1 MSFFCLSEHRAVSAS
16 TSSSRLLT
24 ADGRELKVVLK
35 KHKARQKRKA
45 FLLVAPLLLFVLVGF
60 CLPILDMLRRSTD
73 NRIVEE
79 TLPRTILALKG
90 WEAGGEGLPSE
101 QAFAALAQD
110 LVLAQ
115 RKRRATQLGQRL
127 NYEFSGLAS
136 LFRRSGREMEKI
148 VGRVSSTRGSYKET
162 LIAFDARWGEVDSWR
177 VLKRFSDRMVGDYY
191 LAALDM
197 RRDLQSNEV
206 SLRPTEERIYL
217 RLFGR
222 TVVISLG
229 ITLATLLLGFPLALW
244 IAKLPTRQ
252 GNILLVMVLL
262 PFWTSLLVRTTSWIV
277 LLQQQG
283 VINDLLVAVGILSE
297 EGRLRMIYNTTGTV
311 VAMTHILL
319 PFMVLPLYSVMK
331 TISPSYMRAA
341 VSLGAHPISAFWKV
355 YFPSTIPGI
364 GAGAIMVFILA
375 IGYYIT
381 PELVGGRT
389 GVFISN
395 RIAYHISSSL
405 NWGLAAALGVA
416 LLAFIVA
423 IYWLYDK
430 IVGIDNIKLG

>member
-1 MSFFCLSEHRAVSAS
+1 MSFFTYRNNTISVS
-16 TSSSRLLT
+16 TSPARLLT
-24 ADGRELKVVLK
+24 ADGRELRVVLK

-45 FLLVAPLLLFVLVGF
+45 FLLVAPLLLFVLLGF

-73 NRIVEE
+73 NTIVEE
-79 TLPRTILALKG
+79 NLPRTISALKG
-90 WEAGGEGLPSE
+90 WEAESKTLPNE
-101 QAFAALAQD
+101 QTFAALAQD

-115 RKRRATQLGQRL
+115 EQRRATQLGQRL
-127 NYEFSGLAS
+127 NYEFSGLSS
-136 LFRRSGREMEKI
+136 LFRRSGRSMEEL
-148 VGRVSSTRGSYKET
+148 VSQVRSTSGSYKET
-162 LIAFDARWGEVDSWR
+162 LIAFDARWGEVESWR
-177 VLKRFSDRMVGDYY
+177 VLKRFESEVIGDYY

-222 TVVISLG
+222 TVAISLG

-244 IAKLPTRQ
+244 IARLPVHQ

-283 VINDLLVAVGILSE
+283 VINDLLVAVGIISE

-311 VAMTHILL
+311 IAMTHILL

-355 YFPSTIPGI
+355 YFPNTVPGI

-416 LLAFIVA
+416 LLGFVVA
-423 IYWLYDK
+423 IYWLYDR

>member
-1 MSFFCLSEHRAVSAS
+1 MS
-16 TSSSRLLT
+16 TSSSPARLLT
-24 ADGRELKVVLK
+24 ADGRELRVVLK

-73 NRIVEE
+73 NTIVEE
-79 TLPRTILALKG
+79 NLPRTISALEE
-90 WEAGGEGLPSE
+90 WEAGSNTLPNE
-101 QAFAALAQD
+101 KAFAALAQD

-115 RKRRATQLGQRL
+115 QQRRATQLGQRL

-136 LFRRSGREMEKI
+136 LFRRSGRSMEELVRQI
-148 VGRVSSTRGSYKET
+148 RSTSGSYKET
-162 LIAFDARWGEVDSWR
+162 LIAFDARWGEVESWR
-177 VLKRFSDRMVGDYY
+177 VLKRFESEMIGDYY

-197 RRDLQSNEV
+197 RRDLQSNDV
-206 SLRPTEERIYL
+206 SLRPSEERIYL

-244 IAKLPTRQ
+244 IVRLPVHQ

-283 VINDLLVAVGILSE
+283 VINDLLVAIGIISE

-311 VAMTHILL
+311 IAMTHILL

-355 YFPSTIPGI
+355 YFPNTVPGI

-416 LLAFIVA
+416 LLGFVVA
-423 IYWLYDK
+423 IYWLYDR

>member
-1 MSFFCLSEHRAVSAS
+1 MI
-16 TSSSRLLT
+16 
-24 ADGRELKVVLK
+24 
-35 KHKARQKRKA
+35 KANKA
-45 FLLVAPLLLFVLVGF
+45 PDIT
-60 CLPILDMLRRSTD
+60 P
-73 NRIVEE
+73 
-79 TLPRTILALKG
+79 
-90 WEAGGEGLPSE
+90 
-101 QAFAALAQD
+101 
-110 LVLAQ
+110 
-115 RKRRATQLGQRL
+115 
-127 NYEFSGLAS
+127 
-136 LFRRSGREMEKI
+136 
-148 VGRVSSTRGSYKET
+148 
-162 LIAFDARWGEVDSWR
+162 
-177 VLKRFSDRMVGDYY
+177 
-191 LAALDM
+191 
-197 RRDLQSNEV
+197 
-206 SLRPTEERIYL
+206 
-217 RLFGR
+217 GR

-244 IAKLPTRQ
+244 IARLPTHQ

-283 VINDLLVAVGILSE
+283 VINDLLVALGILSE

-355 YFPSTIPGI
+355 YFPNTVPGI
-364 GAGAIMVFILA
+364 GAGAIMVFILS

-405 NWGLAAALGVA
+405 NWGLAAGLGVA
-416 LLAFIVA
+416 LLTFVVA

>member
-1 MSFFCLSEHRAVSAS
+1 MSS
-16 TSSSRLLT
+16 TTTFQLLT
-24 ADGRELKVVLK
+24 ADGRALKAVLK
-35 KHKARQKRKA
+35 KHKARRKRKA
-45 FLLVAPLLLFVLVGF
+45 FLLVTPLLAFVIVGF
-60 CLPILDMLRRSTD
+60 CLPILDMLRRST
-73 NRIVEE
+73 NNHIVEK
-79 TLPRTILALKG
+79 TLPRTVLALKE
-90 WEAGGEGLPSE
+90 WDAGGTTLPNE
-101 QAFAALAQD
+101 PAFASLAQD
-110 LVLAQ
+110 LVIAQ
-115 RKRRATQLGQRL
+115 HHRRATQLGQRL

-136 LFRRSGREMEKI
+136 LFRRSGRHMEEL
-148 VGRVSSTRGSYKET
+148 VNEVRSTRGSYKET
-162 LIAFDARWGEVDSWR
+162 LIAFDARWGETDSWR
-177 VLKRFSDRMVGDYY
+177 VLKRFSDTLVADYY
-191 LAALDM
+191 WAALDM
-197 RRDLQSNEV
+197 RRDLRSNEV
-206 SLRPTEERIYL
+206 SLRPSKERIYL

-244 IAKLPTRQ
+244 IARLPSGQ
-252 GNILLVMVLL
+252 GNLLLVMVLL

-311 VAMTHILL
+311 IAMTHILL

-355 YFPSTIPGI
+355 YFPSTVPGI
-364 GAGAIMVFILA
+364 GAGAIMVFILS

-416 LLAFIVA
+416 LLGFVIA

-430 IVGIDNIKLG
+430 IVGIDNIRLG

>member
-1 MSFFCLSEHRAVSAS
+1 M
-16 TSSSRLLT
+16 
-24 ADGRELKVVLK
+24 VLQ
-35 KHKARQKRKA
+35 KHKARRKRKA
-45 FLLVAPLLLFVLVGF
+45 FLLVAPLLTFVVVGF
-60 CLPILDMLRRSTD
+60 CLPILDMLRRSAD
-73 NRIVEE
+73 NSIVEE
-79 TLPRTILALKG
+79 TLPRTISSLKG
-90 WEAGGEGLPSE
+90 WDASGDSLPGER
-101 QAFAALAQD
+101 AFAALAQD

-115 RKRRATQLGQRL
+115 QQRRATRLGQRL
-127 NYEFSGLAS
+127 NYELSGLAS
-136 LFRRSGREMEKI
+136 LFRRSGRDMEK
-148 VGRVSSTRGSYKET
+148 VVLEVRSRRGSYKES
-162 LIAFDARWGEVDSWR
+162 LIAFDARWGELDSWR
-177 VLKRFSDRMVGDYY
+177 VLKRFEDEMVADYY
-191 LAALDM
+191 FASLDM
-197 RRDLQSNEV
+197 KRDLQSNEV
-206 SLRPTEERIYL
+206 SFRPSEERIYL

-244 IAKLPTRQ
+244 IARLPTHQ

-283 VINDLLVAVGILSE
+283 VINDLLVAIGIVSE

-355 YFPSTIPGI
+355 YFPNTVPGI
-364 GAGAIMVFILA
+364 GAGAIMVFILS

-405 NWGLAAALGVA
+405 NWGLAAALGIA
-416 LLAFIVA
+416 LLTFVVA

-430 IVGIDNIKLG
+430 LVGIDNIKLG